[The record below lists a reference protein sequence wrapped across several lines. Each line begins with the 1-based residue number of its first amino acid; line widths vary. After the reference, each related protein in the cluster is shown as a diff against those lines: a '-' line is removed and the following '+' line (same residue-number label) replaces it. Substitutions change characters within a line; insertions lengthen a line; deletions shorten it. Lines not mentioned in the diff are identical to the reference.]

1 MRSFGNMT
9 PLLIVHIGS
18 GIAAIPAG
26 AAALLARKGGRLHG
40 GSGKAFVFA
49 MLILAATAVV
59 LALVQPPST
68 PSAAPPRASISIAVL
83 TIYLV
88 GTAWLTARRNVPGAV
103 ALEVAASATAFLIA
117 ATLLG
122 FAAMASQSVHPGQA
136 VPYAVFSI
144 VPVLAG
150 LLDAAV
156 VVRGGIAGNR
166 RIARHV
172 WRMSLALFFAT
183 AFFFIGQQKVMPPA
197 LRGSLYLF
205 GPPVA
210 VLLMM
215 AFWLVR
221 LAWTRKPIG
230 RPSPA

>member
-1 MRSFGNMT
+1 MRSFGVMT

-18 GIAAIPAG
+18 GIAAILAG
-26 AAALLARKGGRLHG
+26 AGALLAPKGGRLHRG
-40 GSGKAFVFA
+40 AGKVFVFA
-49 MLILAATAVV
+49 MFVLAATAVM

-83 TIYLV
+83 TIYLT
-88 GTAWLTARRNVPGAV
+88 GTAWLTARRNERGAV
-103 ALEVAASATAFLIA
+103 ALEVATSASAFLIA

-122 FAAMASQSVHPGQA
+122 FAAMASRSVHPGQA
-136 VPYAVFSI
+136 IPYAVFSI
-144 VPVLAG
+144 VPALAG

-183 AFFFIGQQKVMPPA
+183 AFFFIGQQKVMPLA
-197 LRGSLYLF
+197 LHGSPYLF

-210 VLLMM
+210 VLLVMV
-215 AFWLVR
+215 FWLVR

-230 RPSPA
+230 RPPPA